1 MNAEKMQTEVL
12 ACGDRSMLMRF
23 CVDCG
28 QLTGRVCDWCYTVDR
43 GPKAEWAKGQH
54 TPLSRS
60 NSANSVIAQQ
70 CELVVRP
77 GAVEHGRCD
86 AETERGLM
94 FQSTSNSADSSMN
107 LSVDLAE
114 QSASIEK

>member
-1 MNAEKMQTEVL
+1 MIAQQCELVVILGAAEHGRCDAEAKRGV
-12 ACGDRSMLMRF
+12 ML
-23 CVDCG
+23 
-28 QLTGRVCDWCYTVDR
+28 Q
-43 GPKAEWAKGQH
+43 
-54 TPLSRS
+54 SRS

-77 GAVEHGRCD
+77 GVVEHGRCD
-86 AETERGLM
+86 AEAERGVM
-94 FQSTSNSADSSMN
+94 FQSRSISADSSMN

>member
-1 MNAEKMQTEVL
+1 MKRSNSADSSMNLFVDAAEH
-12 ACGDRSMLMRF
+12 
-23 CVDCG
+23 
-28 QLTGRVCDWCYTVDR
+28 GRCDAEAER
-43 GPKAEWAKGQH
+43 GVMFQ
-54 TPLSRS
+54 SRS

-86 AETERGLM
+86 AETKRGLM
-94 FQSTSNSADSSMN
+94 FQSTSNSAHSNMN

>member
-1 MNAEKMQTEVL
+1 MKRSNSADSNMNLSAEVERGVL
-12 ACGDRSMLMRF
+12 F
-23 CVDCG
+23 
-28 QLTGRVCDWCYTVDR
+28 Q
-43 GPKAEWAKGQH
+43 
-54 TPLSRS
+54 SRS

>member
-1 MNAEKMQTEVL
+1 M
-12 ACGDRSMLMRF
+12 
-23 CVDCG
+23 
-28 QLTGRVCDWCYTVDR
+28 
-43 GPKAEWAKGQH
+43 
-54 TPLSRS
+54 
-60 NSANSVIAQQ
+60 IAQQ

-107 LSVDLAE
+107 LSVDAAEHGRCDAEAERGVMFQSRSNSADSSMNLSVDLAE
-114 QSASIEK
+114 QSGSIEK